1 MVYTLLLAAVIVALG
16 LVALGLV
23 AQRFDTGT
31 KNRKA

>member
-1 MVYTLLLAAVIVALG
+1 MVYTLLLAAVI
-16 LVALGLV
+16 VALGLV